1 MLAGKNAVHFQ
12 MQFPNVG
19 SAKSSQTFQLHINK
33 CGLGHVVTNVGSAK
47 SSQTILVTNPSD
59 DLFSVN
65 CSFHKK
71 NAGSAK
77 MGARPSRE
85 VNSTCDTAKMWAR
98 PKQWARPRQ
107 NVGSAKTKSGGKSGG
122 IIRSGRQIREANPRV
137 LGATTHFLA
146 CLFSSFILRSPGR
159 PPVGMC
165 TSTPGRA
172 KIAATT
178 IITENIIRFLRESRF
193 LEMGPGVPFSSRSPR
208 AFGPV
213 SARGSAYATF
223 F

>member
-1 MLAGKNAVHFQ
+1 
-12 MQFPNVG
+12 
-19 SAKSSQTFQLHINK
+19 
-33 CGLGHVVTNVGSAK
+33 
-47 SSQTILVTNPSD
+47 
-59 DLFSVN
+59 
-65 CSFHKK
+65 
-71 NAGSAK
+71 
-77 MGARPSRE
+77 
-85 VNSTCDTAKMWAR
+85 MWAR
-98 PKQWARPRQ
+98 PKCGLGQVAKSISLVTRPKCGLGQNNGLGQDKMWARPRQ

-213 SARGSAYATF
+213 SARGIAYATF
-223 F
+223 P